1 MLADFLN
8 RINDP
13 MATIPVVLLSA
24 TGLYFTIRTK
34 GAQFRLIG
42 EMFRLLTD
50 GCPTARQAP
59 AGLEPVYDA
68 STCPEIADETEC
80 WRRE

>member
-1 MLADFLN
+1 MLADILN

-13 MATIPVVLLSA
+13 MATILVVLLSI

-42 EMFRLLTD
+42 EMFGLLTD
-50 GCPTARQAP
+50 GCPAAASARQGWIRAMMHRPAP
-59 AGLEPVYDA
+59 
-68 STCPEIADETEC
+68 
-80 WRRE
+80 R

>member
-1 MLADFLN
+1 MNQIMKADFLN

-13 MATIPVVLLSA
+13 MATILVVLLSA
-24 TGLYFTIRTK
+24 TGLYFTI
-34 GAQFRLIG
+34 

-50 GCPTARQAP
+50 GGPTARQAP
-59 AGLEPVYDA
+59 AGLDPVYDA

-80 WRRE
+80 WQRE

>member
-13 MATIPVVLLSA
+13 MATILVVLLSA
-24 TGLYFTIRTK
+24 TGLYFTI
-34 GAQFRLIG
+34 

-50 GCPTARQAP
+50 GGPTARQAP
-59 AGLEPVYDA
+59 AGLVK
-68 STCPEIADETEC
+68 
-80 WRRE
+80 

>member
-24 TGLYFTIRTK
+24 TSLYFTI
-34 GAQFRLIG
+34 
-42 EMFRLLTD
+42 EMLRLLTD

-80 WRRE
+80 WKRE